1 MEEMKELKNVMKS
14 VRITET
20 EYAIVMKYRGRNF
33 NEKLENILLDTGE
46 REEKRMTKEMQ
57 EIDNIYMQKQSLQE
71 EVEYLLDIKDSL
83 NQLIFAASH
92 LNEKLKD
99 QHVRQA

>member
-1 MEEMKELKNVMKS
+1 
-14 VRITET
+14 
-20 EYAIVMKYRGRNF
+20 
-33 NEKLENILLDTGE
+33 
-46 REEKRMTKEMQ
+46 MTKEMQ

-71 EVEYLLDIKDSL
+71 EVEHLLDIKDSL